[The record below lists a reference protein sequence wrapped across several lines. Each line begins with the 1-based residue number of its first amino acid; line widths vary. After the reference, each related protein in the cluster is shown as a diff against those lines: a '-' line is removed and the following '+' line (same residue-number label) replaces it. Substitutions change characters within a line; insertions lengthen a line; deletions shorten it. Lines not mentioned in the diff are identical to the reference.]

1 MRRDEISARKNPS
14 SSLLLFQRNPVMMKR
29 KDQTSLVDLCLEKAI
44 DNVKYLGDV
53 SHVDHHI
60 LERILPHCT
69 LDQLMH
75 IEKESEGMDLSPIT
89 DKLWKKFFEKQFGIN
104 CTNEV
109 VKKMKEKG
117 VSFTWLQ
124 LYEAKVKKMA
134 QAENEAVD
142 RLAQRY
148 KEEDARKQSRK
159 IKTCTKV
166 PPSKRRFCGDNGP
179 GYNLSNVKSSNIMKK
194 SKKDFLN
201 SFEVKNIT
209 AMKNNCIQKRSMGG
223 IGPTSKY
230 LTF

>member
-1 MRRDEISARKNPS
+1 MMRRDEISARKKPS

-29 KDQTSLVDLCLEKAI
+29 KDQTSMVDLCVEKAI

-53 SHVDHHI
+53 SHVDHHM

-75 IEKESEGMDLSPIT
+75 IEKSTQGMDLSPIT
-89 DKLWKKFFEKQFGIN
+89 DKLWKKFFEKQFGEN

-109 VKKMKEKG
+109 VKKMKEKR

-124 LYEAKVKKMA
+124 LYEAKVKKMS

-148 KEEDARKQSRK
+148 KQEDARKQSRQ
-159 IKTCTKV
+159 IKTCTKL
-166 PPSKRRFCGDNGP
+166 PPSTRRFCGDNGS
-179 GYNLSNVKSSNIMKK
+179 GYNLSVKSSNIMKK

-209 AMKNNCIQKRSMGG
+209 AMKRRGTGS
-223 IGPTSKY
+223 TSKY

>member
-1 MRRDEISARKNPS
+1 MMRRDEVSARKKPS
-14 SSLLLFQRNPVMMKR
+14 SSLLLFQGNPVKMKR
-29 KDQTSLVDLCLEKAI
+29 KDQTPLVDLCVEKAI

-53 SHVDHHI
+53 SHVDHHM

-75 IEKESEGMDLSPIT
+75 IEKSTQGMDLSPIT
-89 DKLWKKFFEKQFGIN
+89 DKLWKKFFDKQFGIN

-109 VKKMKEKG
+109 VKKMKEKR

-124 LYEAKVKKMA
+124 LYEAKVKKVA

-159 IKTCTKV
+159 IKTCTKL
-166 PPSKRRFCGDNGP
+166 PPSKRGFCGDNGS
-179 GYNLSNVKSSNIMKK
+179 GYKLSVKSSNIMKK

-209 AMKNNCIQKRSMGG
+209 AMKRRG
-223 IGPTSKY
+223 IGSTSKY

>member
-1 MRRDEISARKNPS
+1 
-14 SSLLLFQRNPVMMKR
+14 MMKR
-29 KDQTSLVDLCLEKAI
+29 KDQTSLVDLCVEKAI

-53 SHVDHHI
+53 SHVDHHM

-75 IEKESEGMDLSPIT
+75 IEKASEGMDLSPIT

-109 VKKMKEKG
+109 VKKMKEKR

-159 IKTCTKV
+159 IKTCTIV
-166 PPSKRRFCGDNGP
+166 PPNKRRFSGDNGP
-179 GYNLSNVKSSNIMKK
+179 GSNVKSSNIMKK

-209 AMKNNCIQKRSMGG
+209 AMKNNCNQKKSSNSSGIIKTGSMGG
-223 IGPTSKY
+223 IGSTSKY